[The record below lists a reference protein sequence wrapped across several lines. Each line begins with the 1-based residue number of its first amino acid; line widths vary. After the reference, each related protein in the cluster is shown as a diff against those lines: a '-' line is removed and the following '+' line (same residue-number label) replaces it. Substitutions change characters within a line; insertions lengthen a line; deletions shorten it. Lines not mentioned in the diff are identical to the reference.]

1 MEQSRNKATR
11 AIYIGHGLAI
21 LLSVVLMASS
31 MYALT
36 GLQEISHKIYRHPFS
51 VNNAAL
57 KLKNNVLTIRK
68 DMLQIANGAG
78 PTEQNIKDI
87 AVAEALTHE
96 NLLVIKSNF
105 LGDMSKVGEIE
116 SMLDQWQQKR
126 AQILGLIGQ
135 NKRVQAEKLINTI
148 GLELS
153 ESILE
158 RIDYVENFSSHRAE
172 SFVNESDQMLSFELN
187 MLTGITLLVMLAF
200 ATTAYLTQRFVQQY
214 RLLKKTEEEV
224 RQLNAELDQRVKE
237 RTAELESFSYSV
249 SHDLR
254 VPLRAID
261 GFSRILLEEYQEK
274 LDDEGKRL
282 LGVVRSNTVRMAQLI
297 DDILAFSRLG
307 RKEMASRDV
316 SMLEL
321 VNATA
326 AELAPSWA
334 ERDVKLEIGTLPATH
349 GDAAMLRQV
358 WVNLLSNAVKF
369 TRHQSSAMITVGA
382 YTKGRETVYYV
393 KDNGVGFDMQYVE
406 KLFGVFQ
413 RLHGPTEFEG
423 TGIGLAIVRRIITRH
438 GGRVWAEGRIN
449 EGATIYFALPAQEK
463 DHEC

>member
-1 MEQSRNKATR
+1 MEQFRNKATR

-21 LLSVVLMASS
+21 LLSVALMASS
-31 MYALT
+31 IYALT

-68 DMLQIANGAG
+68 DMLQITSGAG
-78 PTEQNIKDI
+78 LTGQNKKDI
-87 AVAEALTHE
+87 AAAEILTRE
-96 NLLVIKSNF
+96 NLLVIKNNF
-105 LGDMSKVGEIE
+105 LGDMSKVSEIE
-116 SMLDQWQQKR
+116 SMLGQWQQERAQIFDLIGKNKR
-126 AQILGLIGQ
+126 AQ
-135 NKRVQAEKLINTI
+135 AEELVNTI
-148 GLELS
+148 GLKLS
-153 ESILE
+153 ESISE
-158 RIDYVENFSSHRAE
+158 RIDYVESFSSHRAE
-172 SFVNESDQMLSFELN
+172 SFMNDSDQMLSFELN
-187 MLTGITLLVMLAF
+187 MLTGITILVMLAF
-200 ATTAYLTQRFVQQY
+200 ATTGYLTQRFVQQY

-224 RQLNAELDQRVKE
+224 RQLNAELEQRVKE

-282 LGVVRSNTVRMAQLI
+282 LGVVRTNTVRMAQLI
-297 DDILAFSRLG
+297 DDILAFSRLS
-307 RKEMASRDV
+307 RKEMATREV
-316 SMLEL
+316 NMLEL

-326 AELAPSWA
+326 AELASSWA
-334 ERDVKLEIGTLPATH
+334 GRDVKLEIGSLPATH

-358 WVNLLSNAVKF
+358 WINLLSNAAKF
-369 TRHQSSAMITVGA
+369 SRHVPTAVIAVDA
-382 YTKGRETVYYV
+382 YRDGNETVYYV
-393 KDNGVGFDMQYVE
+393 RDNGVGFDMQYVE

-438 GGRVWAEGRIN
+438 GGRVWAEGKIN
-449 EGATIYFALPAQEK
+449 AGATIYFALPAQEK